1 MSPDEPLLEV
11 RGLSVAFRSRH
22 GDVPAVR
29 EVDLVVHPGE
39 TVALVG
45 ESGSGK
51 SVTGLA
57 VMGLVP
63 MPPGRIVAGEIRWRG
78 RDGAVVDLLGL
89 STAARRALRGSDIA
103 MIFQEPMTSLNPVM
117 RIGDQVAE
125 AIRLHQG
132 TSVRAARD
140 EAAAMLNLVGI
151 PDAAR
156 RAGDYPHQLSGG
168 MRQRV
173 MIATAL
179 SCRPRLLIA
188 DEPTTA
194 LDVTIQAQILDLIA
208 RLQRELGMAVLF
220 VTHDLGVVA
229 SIADRVAVMYAGK
242 IVERADVAV
251 ALTQPAHPY
260 MRGLLRSAPSLDDD
274 SGETLEPIPGNV
286 PDPRRLPRGCS
297 FHPRCRF
304 AQRERCTAQEP
315 PLASMGAAHWVRCV
329 RAAELP
335 AWTA

>member
-1 MSPDEPLLEV
+1 MSPDAPLLEV
-11 RGLSVAFRSRH
+11 RGLSVAFRSRR
-22 GDVPAVR
+22 GDVRAVR
-29 EVDLVVHPGE
+29 EVDLTVHPGE

-57 VMGLVP
+57 VMGLIP
-63 MPPGRIVAGEIRWRG
+63 MPPGRIEAGEILWRE
-78 RDGAVVDLLGL
+78 RDGTVVDLLRLAPGR
-89 STAARRALRGSDIA
+89 RRALRGSDIA

-117 RIGDQVAE
+117 RVGEQVGE

-132 TSVRAARD
+132 ASARAARD
-140 EAAAMLNLVGI
+140 GAVAMLNLVGI

-156 RAGDYPHQLSGG
+156 RVDDYPHQLSGG

-208 RLQRELGMAVLF
+208 RLQRELGMDVLF

-229 SIADRVAVMYAGK
+229 STADRVAVMYAGK

-274 SGETLEPIPGNV
+274 SGDTLEPIPGNV
-286 PDPRRLPRGCS
+286 PDPRRLPSGCS
-297 FHPRCRF
+297 FHPRCRY
-304 AQRERCTAQEP
+304 AERGRCTNTEP
-315 PLASMGAAHWVRCV
+315 AFFAVDEAHWVRCV
-329 RAAELP
+329 RASELP